1 MADKGR
7 PTNYNAELLEKA
19 REYLEGY
26 ESYGD
31 MIPSNEGLCD
41 VIGINRSTL
50 YRWRDEEGKEEFKD
64 ILDAI
69 NRKQQRVLINKGL
82 SNDFNSTITKLVL
95 GKHGYH
101 EKQQQEISGP
111 EGKPQEHKWVVEFVE
126 AKQNGHDNE

>member
-1 MADKGR
+1 METGR
-7 PTNYNAELLEKA
+7 PTAYNEQLLENA
-19 REYLEGY
+19 RKYLEEY
-26 ESYGD
+26 ESHGD

-41 VIGINRSTL
+41 VIKINRSTL
-50 YRWRDEEGKEEFKD
+50 YRWRDEEGKEAFKD

-82 SNDFNSTITKLVL
+82 SNDFNSAITKLVL

-111 EGKPQEHKWVVEFVE
+111 EGKPIETASVINFIPVSRDDK
-126 AKQNGHDNE
+126 